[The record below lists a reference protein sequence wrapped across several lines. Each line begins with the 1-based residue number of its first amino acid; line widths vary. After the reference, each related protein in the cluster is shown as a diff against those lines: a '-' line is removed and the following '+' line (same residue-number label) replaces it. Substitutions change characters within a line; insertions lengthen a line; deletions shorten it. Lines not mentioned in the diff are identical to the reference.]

1 MAKTVLIVDDNAFI
15 RQAVCDLFERE
26 GDFEV
31 CGEAED
37 GRQAIA
43 AATCLHPDLVVLDIS
58 MPVMNG
64 LDAARVLRALIP
76 NLPLILYSLGVDKAV
91 ELQARSIGV
100 SEVVSKSAPVSL
112 LISRARHLLYPIAA

>member
-1 MAKTVLIVDDNAFI
+1 MPKTVLIVDDNQFV
-15 RQAVCDLFERE
+15 RQALSKIFESE

-43 AATCLHPDLVVLDIS
+43 AVMCLHPDLVILDMS

-64 LDAARVLRALIP
+64 LDAARVLRAL
-76 NLPLILYSLGVDKAV
+76 LPAMPLVLYSAAIDSAV
-91 ELQARSIGV
+91 ELQAGSVGI
-100 SEVVSKSAPVSL
+100 SKVVSKSEPVSVL
-112 LISRARHLLYPIAA
+112 VNKVRDLLYPAAA

>member
-1 MAKTVLIVDDNAFI
+1 MTKTVLIVDDNAFI
-15 RQAVCDLFERE
+15 RQALCELFERE

-43 AATCLHPDLVVLDIS
+43 AAACLHPDLVVLDIC

-64 LDAARVLRALIP
+64 LEAARVLRSLMP
-76 NLPLILYSLGVDKAV
+76 NVPLILYSIGVDNAV
-91 ELQARSIGV
+91 ELQARSIGI
-100 SEVVSKSAPVSL
+100 SAVVSKGAPVSV
-112 LISRARHLLYPIAA
+112 LISRARHLVYPAAA